1 MGYISQLGQQVF
13 NKTFLDPISKNEI
26 KRKRKKGKKNERKK
40 KSFPHFVE
48 AVRFPGVCVGVCT
61 PLNRINTVIKI
72 LG

>member
-26 KRKRKKGKKNERKK
+26 KRKRKKEREKK
-40 KSFPHFVE
+40 KSPFPHFVE

>member
-1 MGYISQLGQQVF
+1 MKL
-13 NKTFLDPISKNEI
+13 KEKEKKE
-26 KRKRKKGKKNERKK
+26 KRTREK
-40 KSFPHFVE
+40 KSPFPHFVE

>member
-40 KSFPHFVE
+40 KVLFRISLRPSASLAFVW
-48 AVRFPGVCVGVCT
+48 VCVH
-61 PLNRINTVIKI
+61 R
-72 LG
+72 